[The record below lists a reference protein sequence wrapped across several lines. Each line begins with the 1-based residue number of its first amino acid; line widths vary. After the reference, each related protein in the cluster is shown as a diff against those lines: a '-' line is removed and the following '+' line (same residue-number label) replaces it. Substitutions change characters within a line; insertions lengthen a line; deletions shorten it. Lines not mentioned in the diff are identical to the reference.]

1 LTRIEGNPSGH
12 VLLQIIVEVFVPGS
26 GVVVVI
32 LLVELLLLPS
42 VVVVFVVVVFVG
54 LVTVEFDELESVSMV

>member
-1 LTRIEGNPSGH
+1 

-42 VVVVFVVVVFVG
+42 VVVVFVG
-54 LVTVEFDELESVSMV
+54 LVTVEFDALESVSMV